1 MPVSRPLSAVGM
13 LRGLRWF
20 GLCGGLWLVAAPLFG
35 QASTSEHERRL
46 GVQEC
51 DTRCQTA
58 ETDCDLACDQVVA
71 CVEECKKVSEACTQK
86 CREAP
91 PPSKPEPSSKA
102 PGAPSAAPPAASA
115 KKPPAAKGP
124 ATPAPKPPPKP

>member
-1 MPVSRPLSAVGM
+1 M
-13 LRGLRWF
+13 LRALRWF
-20 GLCGGLWLVAAPLFG
+20 GVCGGLWLVAAPLFG
-35 QASTSEHERRL
+35 QASEGARPL

-71 CVEECKKVSEACTQK
+71 CVEECKKASEACTLK

-91 PPSKPEPSSKA
+91 PPSKPDASGKPPS
-102 PGAPSAAPPAASA
+102 APSAAPPAASG
-115 KKPPAAKGP
+115 KKPPATKTP
-124 ATPAPKPPPKP
+124 AAPKPAPKA

>member
-1 MPVSRPLSAVGM
+1 MPARWPLSEAGM
-13 LRGLRWF
+13 QRALRWF
-20 GLCGGLWLVAAPLFG
+20 GSCGGLWLVAAPLFG
-35 QASTSEHERRL
+35 QASPHEHVQRL

-102 PGAPSAAPPAASA
+102 PSPPSAAPPIASG
-115 KKPPAAKGP
+115 KKPPSAK
-124 ATPAPKPPPKP
+124 TPAPPKPPPKA